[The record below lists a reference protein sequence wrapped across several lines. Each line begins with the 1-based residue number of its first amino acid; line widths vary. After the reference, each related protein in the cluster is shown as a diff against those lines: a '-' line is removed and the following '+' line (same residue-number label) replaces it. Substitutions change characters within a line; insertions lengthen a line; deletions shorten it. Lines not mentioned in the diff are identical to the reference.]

1 MKLLQIVSNLGL
13 GGAQVLLYD
22 ICNELIKRHK
32 VDLKVLTIDS
42 GEYMSKF
49 IEAGIPVIDLAKRGL
64 VNMNIFFDIRRILK
78 EYRPDLVHT
87 HLLKADFYGRLA
99 AKSLGIKSI
108 FSTSHS
114 YSTVHSGADINKIN
128 FFDRI
133 DNFVA
138 IHTKCRV
145 IAASNIVQTYLHN
158 RSDYFKNSTQTIYN
172 GIDAETKSSRILS
185 PEQRSKLRSDLGFS
199 DSDKLI
205 LVMGRLEKSKGQ
217 LTFLQSIRELL
228 LRMNDLKVLILGEG
242 VLRIDIESFLSNNN
256 LTAKVK
262 LAGFKTDTEP
272 YVEISDI
279 VAVPSVWEG
288 FGLVAIE
295 GMIKGKIVIATEV
308 GGLPEIVSDGKNGFL
323 YNADEPH
330 VLIERL
336 SMILSNLN
344 NFSELREAAV
354 LEVKNRFDIKITA
367 DKYYKAYE
375 GAMKSDQ

>member
-1 MKLLQIVSNLGL
+1 MGL

-64 VNMNIFFDIRRILK
+64 VNMNIFFDLRRILK

-99 AKSLGIKSI
+99 AKSLGIKAI

-242 VLRIDIESFLSNNN
+242 VLRSDIESFLSNNN
-256 LTAKVK
+256 LTAIVK

-288 FGLVAIE
+288 FGLVAI
-295 GMIKGKIVIATEV
+295 
-308 GGLPEIVSDGKNGFL
+308 
-323 YNADEPH
+323 
-330 VLIERL
+330 
-336 SMILSNLN
+336 
-344 NFSELREAAV
+344 FSSR
-354 LEVKNRFDIKITA
+354 RRHTR
-367 DKYYKAYE
+367 
-375 GAMKSDQ
+375 